1 MPRAKTTSTKTT
13 PTKRTTRKKISVSDA
28 VLNETMSASIEESPV
43 TSRRTLP
50 KLPIK
55 KSYVITLGAVLL
67 LIAVGYVLKGW
78 FVAAV
83 VNGEPIS
90 RLNIIRQLERTPQAK
105 EIMTAEVQRKLIH
118 QEARKRRIYVTKD
131 EIDKAVKEYQDNYA
145 KEGRNLDEQ
154 LKAAKLSKDDFIELY
169 VRLPKLLEKMVEKE
183 VKQPTDKE
191 IAAFIE
197 QNKESLPAGQSDA
210 ENKKWAKDNLVQTQ
224 MYQKVQAL
232 IESIQK
238 NAKVTYWVSY

>member
-1 MPRAKTTSTKTT
+1 MPRAKTTSTKIT
-13 PTKRTTRKKISVSDA
+13 PAKRTIRKKTLVSDA

-43 TSRRTLP
+43 VSRRTLP

-55 KSYVITLGAVLL
+55 KSYVIAFGAILL
-67 LIAVGYVLKGW
+67 LVAGGYLLKGW

-90 RLNIIRQLERTPQAK
+90 RINIIRQLERTPQAK

-183 VKQPTDKE
+183 VKQPTEKE
-191 IAAFIE
+191 ITAFIE
-197 QNKESLPAGQSDA
+197 QNKESLPKGQSDA
-210 ENKKWAKDNLVQTQ
+210 ANKKWAKDNLVQTQ

-232 IESIQK
+232 IESVQK
-238 NAKVTYWVSY
+238 SAKVTYWVSY